1 METSPRDKIH
11 LKKQTESGILINKK
25 TRNNK
30 EGPVRRRKKRPRGG
44 HLTRKY
50 GKVSRMD
57 VRDRIRERIAKTVE
71 TANTDPEGKKIAA
84 KFADGKLVVKAGED
98 LVIPILVRG
107 GTLTLADDPSHPKAV
122 CRFSDAGA
130 AWAVL
135 SGSLSPYAA
144 TVHRQLDQQGLSPMN
159 ETFEK
164 LWTLVR
170 KRDSDLR
177 EA

>member
-1 METSPRDKIH
+1 
-11 LKKQTESGILINKK
+11 
-25 TRNNK
+25 
-30 EGPVRRRKKRPRGG
+30 
-44 HLTRKY
+44 
-50 GKVSRMD
+50 MD

-71 TANTDPEGKKIAA
+71 TANADPEGKKIAA
-84 KFADGKLVVKAGED
+84 KLPDGKLVVEAGED

-107 GTLTLADDPSHPKAV
+107 GTLTLIDDPSRPKAV
-122 CRFSDAGA
+122 CRFSDAGS

-177 EA
+177 EV